1 MPQEKLQRQ
10 KNTLK
15 LVYQKDIL
23 AHVYVGTPLCPNS
36 FLSARAKAEG
46 YNAIFCGCTELK
58 LKKYLKIRISIRYSC
73 TR

>member
-36 FLSARAKAEG
+36 FLSARAEAEG
-46 YNAIFCGCTELK
+46 YNAIFVVV
-58 LKKYLKIRISIRYSC
+58 RD
-73 TR
+73 

>member
-15 LVYQKDIL
+15 LVYRKDIL

-36 FLSARAKAEG
+36 FLSARAEAEG
-46 YNAIFCGCTELK
+46 YNAIFCGCTGLRLEK
-58 LKKYLKIRISIRYSC
+58 VSKNQNIN
-73 TR
+73 